1 MAVGYG
7 ADRQKVPGNFGIS
20 RGYYG
25 VVVKW
30 AALVV
35 VELPPIKTV

>member
-1 MAVGYG
+1 MGK
-7 ADRQKVPGNFGIS
+7 RFPGIS
-20 RGYYG
+20 GYLEKTAAKDYG

-30 AALVV
+30 AALVL